1 MSTDIAESLPKRKFA
16 QAAIAN
22 APATTTPKGKSE
34 GGKKGG
40 GKPAAAKGGSGKG
53 ASEEGS
59 EKRIRQA
66 VYDIRYRARR
76 EDIDLKAAFS
86 QYMSNS
92 SLSQAERTAVREKL
106 FGKAGGVSEMFA
118 NDADELAVEGVAN
131 ALYKVFVE
139 KEEDNK
145 EIELAYLQ
153 QLSEDEAN
161 KKYKVRVTDKN
172 GRSYVRFADRAKITE
187 LRQNPN
193 IESVEMTEY
202 GEPYEGERKRGEKT
216 ARAKGGGLDPVGK
229 EDKDVNNDGKV
240 NKTDKYLMK
249 RRKAIGNAIRTRAE
263 AYLADG
269 TISTEPK
276 AGTKKI
282 TGKDPITGGP
292 VDNYSTG
299 AVTISP
305 DDGSKPVRKV
315 GVYAHLE
322 LKGGALSESQKRMIE
337 MYDTKKKKD
346 ELEKKDKVSSM
357 MTKDSVKKEDEKEE
371 EKPDMRSKY
380 AMINIIK
387 NKLRAAGQRDP
398 MVMAVDACEETV
410 EEGIGG
416 MVGGALKKLG
426 TKAAKVTKLGQKA
439 AVGIGGLGVGVG
451 GGKLLD
457 DARKEG
463 KKGKKK
469 PRQSKPDYSKPLEY
483 GVGQGKAL
491 IHYAPQKGEP
501 SRPKD
506 FKLYKKSMKTEERT
520 PAQDDKSF
528 DKMRPGGSNSQYDK
542 DGKPKK
548 KKPPTGPAGGESPFK
563 PGVDNKI
570 DPKKGKAKKTVIP
583 VKVKTGATGG
593 ESQRKKDILPKP
605 EKRTPFNPGV
615 KKNIDPKKGTGKK
628 TAVPAYNPYGKGASA
643 TPTNMAPGKP

>member
-16 QAAIAN
+16 PAPMIAKGSGKGEKS
-22 APATTTPKGKSE
+22 APPS
-34 GGKKGG
+34 
-40 GKPAAAKGGSGKG
+40 AKGGSGKG

-92 SLSQAERTAVREKL
+92 SLSQADRTAVREKI
-106 FGKAGGVSEMFA
+106 FGKTGGMSEKYI
-118 NDADELAVEGVAN
+118 NTADELAVDGVAN

-139 KEEDNK
+139 KKDEDK

-153 QLSEDEAN
+153 QLDEQPD

-249 RRKAIGNAIRTRAE
+249 RRKAIGKAIRMRAE

-276 AGTKKI
+276 GKDKI
-282 TGKDPITGGP
+282 TGKD
-292 VDNYSTG
+292 VDNYASG
-299 AVTISP
+299 AVTVSP

-322 LKGGALSESQKRMIE
+322 LKGNALSESQKKMLE

-398 MVMAVDACEETV
+398 MVMAVDACEE
-410 EEGIGG
+410 
-416 MVGGALKKLG
+416 
-426 TKAAKVTKLGQKA
+426 
-439 AVGIGGLGVGVG
+439 
-451 GGKLLD
+451 
-457 DARKEG
+457 
-463 KKGKKK
+463 
-469 PRQSKPDYSKPLEY
+469 
-483 GVGQGKAL
+483 
-491 IHYAPQKGEP
+491 
-501 SRPKD
+501 
-506 FKLYKKSMKTEERT
+506 RT
-520 PAQDDKSF
+520 PAKDDPAF
-528 DKMRPGGSNSQYDK
+528 DIMRPGGKNSPYEK
-542 DGKPKK
+542 DGTPKK
-548 KKPPTGPAGGESPFK
+548 KLKPDATDNMKGVPFHGKKPPFK
-563 PGVDNKI
+563 PGV
-570 DPKKGKAKKTVIP
+570 KKK
-583 VKVKTGATGG
+583 
-593 ESQRKKDILPKP
+593 
-605 EKRTPFNPGV
+605 
-615 KKNIDPKKGTGKK
+615 IDPKKGTGKK
-628 TAVPAYNPYGKGASA
+628 TAVPAYNPYGKGATANPSNMSA
-643 TPTNMAPGKP
+643 TTGP

>member
-16 QAAIAN
+16 P
-22 APATTTPKGKSE
+22 APMVAKGAKGKEKSE
-34 GGKKGG
+34 S
-40 GKPAAAKGGSGKG
+40 PAAKGGGGKG

-106 FGKAGGVSEMFA
+106 FGKTGGMSEKFI
-118 NDADELAVEGVAN
+118 NDADTLALEGVAN

-139 KEEDNK
+139 KEEEDK

-202 GEPYEGERKRGEKT
+202 GEPYEGEKKKGKMT
-216 ARAKGGGLDPVGK
+216 AKAKGGGLDPVGK

-249 RRKAIGNAIRTRAE
+249 RRKAIGKAIRMKAE
-263 AYLADG
+263 SYLADG
-269 TISTEPK
+269 TITTEPK
-276 AGTKKI
+276 NKDKKI
-282 TGKDPITGGP
+282 TGEG
-292 VDNYSTG
+292 VDNYTSG
-299 AVTISP
+299 AVKIMP
-305 DDGSKPVRKV
+305 DNEKETKKK

-322 LKGGALSESQKRMIE
+322 LKGSTLSEAQKKMLE
-337 MYDTKKKKD
+337 MYDEKKKKD
-346 ELEKKDKVSSM
+346 EKKDKDKVSDM
-357 MTKDSVKKEDEKEE
+357 MTKTSVKKEDEKEE

-410 EEGIGG
+410 NEHH
-416 MVGGALKKLG
+416 
-426 TKAAKVTKLGQKA
+426 QK
-439 AVGIGGLGVGVG
+439 
-451 GGKLLD
+451 
-457 DARKEG
+457 DA
-463 KKGKKK
+463 
-469 PRQSKPDYSKPLEY
+469 
-483 GVGQGKAL
+483 
-491 IHYAPQKGEP
+491 
-501 SRPKD
+501 
-506 FKLYKKSMKTEERT
+506 
-520 PAQDDKSF
+520 
-528 DKMRPGGSNSQYDK
+528 
-542 DGKPKK
+542 DG
-548 KKPPTGPAGGESPFK
+548 
-563 PGVDNKI
+563 N
-570 DPKKGKAKKTVIP
+570 VIP
-583 VKVKTGATGG
+583 H
-593 ESQRKKDILPKP
+593 EDEKK
-605 EKRTPFNPGV
+605 EK
-615 KKNIDPKKGTGKK
+615 
-628 TAVPAYNPYGKGASA
+628 
-643 TPTNMAPGKP
+643 

>member
-22 APATTTPKGKSE
+22 APATTTPKGKSG

-40 GKPAAAKGGSGKG
+40 GKPATAKSGSGKG

-106 FGKAGGVSEMFA
+106 FGKSGGMSEKYI
-118 NDADELAVEGVAN
+118 NGADELALDGVAT

-139 KEEDNK
+139 KKEEDK

-153 QLSEDEAN
+153 QLDEQEG

-202 GEPYEGERKRGEKT
+202 GEPYEGERKKGEKT
-216 ARAKGGGLDPVGK
+216 AKAKGGGLDPVGK
-229 EDKDVNNDGKV
+229 EDADVNNDGKV

-249 RRKAIGNAIRTRAE
+249 RRRAIGNAIRTRAE

-269 TISTEPK
+269 TISTEPP

-282 TGKDPITGGP
+282 TGKDPVTGGP
-292 VDNYSTG
+292 VDNYATG
-299 AVTISP
+299 AVTVSP

-322 LKGGALSESQKRMIE
+322 LKGGQLSEAQKRMIE
-337 MYDTKKKKD
+337 MYDEKKKKD
-346 ELEKKDKVSSM
+346 EKKGTEVLDA
-357 MTKDSVKKEDEKEE
+357 MTKDSVKDMKKKADGCPPEDEE
-371 EKPDMRSKY
+371 EKPDLRSKY
-380 AMINIIK
+380 AMINLIK
-387 NKLRAAGQRDP
+387 NKLRAAGQRNP
-398 MVMAVDACEETV
+398 MVMMNDPMKEETKV
-410 EEGIGG
+410 TIDGTTTNKKNKNEKSTNIPTTDNPTGG
-416 MVGGALKKLG
+416 VRKKGDVTTYPSGLG
-426 TKAAKVTKLGQKA
+426 TM
-439 AVGIGGLGVGVG
+439 
-451 GGKLLD
+451 
-457 DARKEG
+457 
-463 KKGKKK
+463 
-469 PRQSKPDYSKPLEY
+469 P
-483 GVGQGKAL
+483 
-491 IHYAPQKGEP
+491 
-501 SRPKD
+501 
-506 FKLYKKSMKTEERT
+506 
-520 PAQDDKSF
+520 
-528 DKMRPGGSNSQYDK
+528 
-542 DGKPKK
+542 
-548 KKPPTGPAGGESPFK
+548 
-563 PGVDNKI
+563 
-570 DPKKGKAKKTVIP
+570 
-583 VKVKTGATGG
+583 
-593 ESQRKKDILPKP
+593 
-605 EKRTPFNPGV
+605 
-615 KKNIDPKKGTGKK
+615 
-628 TAVPAYNPYGKGASA
+628 
-643 TPTNMAPGKP
+643 

>member
-16 QAAIAN
+16 P
-22 APATTTPKGKSE
+22 APMVAKGAKGKGKSE
-34 GGKKGG
+34 S
-40 GKPAAAKGGSGKG
+40 PAAKGGGGKG

-106 FGKAGGVSEMFA
+106 FGKTGGMSEKFI
-118 NDADELAVEGVAN
+118 NDADTLALEGVAS

-153 QLSEDEAN
+153 QLDEEPV

-187 LRQNPN
+187 LRGNPN

-202 GEPYEGERKRGEKT
+202 GEPYEGERKKGQQT
-216 ARAKGGGLDPVGK
+216 AKAKGGGLDPVGK

-249 RRKAIGNAIRTRAE
+249 RRKAIGKAIRMRAE

-269 TISTEPK
+269 TITTEPK
-276 AGTKKI
+276 NKDKKI
-282 TGKDPITGGP
+282 TGEG
-292 VDNYSTG
+292 VDNYASG
-299 AVTISP
+299 AVKIMP
-305 DDGSKPVRKV
+305 DNEKETKKK

-322 LKGGALSESQKRMIE
+322 LKGSTLSEAQKRMLE
-337 MYDTKKKKD
+337 MYDEKKKKD

-398 MVMAVDACEETV
+398 MVMAVDACEEK
-410 EEGIGG
+410 EENIDEMAGGAAVKSAVKTISKVARRGTGIKKVGSEIGKNVGSGGSGGSTAIKKVSGGSLKKAISGVKKVAPITKKPMQTSVRSRGGGVKTALKSGAAGGAVGAGIG
-416 MVGGALKKLG
+416 VGSKISQNNQNNLPSTAEIR
-426 TKAAKVTKLGQKA
+426 AANPGR
-439 AVGIGGLGVGVG
+439 VG
-451 GGKLLD
+451 GGN
-457 DARKEG
+457 A
-463 KKGKKK
+463 
-469 PRQSKPDYSKPLEY
+469 
-483 GVGQGKAL
+483 
-491 IHYAPQKGEP
+491 
-501 SRPKD
+501 
-506 FKLYKKSMKTEERT
+506 
-520 PAQDDKSF
+520 
-528 DKMRPGGSNSQYDK
+528 
-542 DGKPKK
+542 
-548 KKPPTGPAGGESPFK
+548 
-563 PGVDNKI
+563 
-570 DPKKGKAKKTVIP
+570 
-583 VKVKTGATGG
+583 
-593 ESQRKKDILPKP
+593 
-605 EKRTPFNPGV
+605 
-615 KKNIDPKKGTGKK
+615 
-628 TAVPAYNPYGKGASA
+628 GASA
-643 TPTNMAPGKP
+643 DSGGTSQIPTRTTFTRQGKQRTKAQQMAADRIAAKKASPMDRQLSGRERAQQMARDRIAAKKAEAQKF

>member
-76 EDIDLKAAFS
+76 EDIDLKAAFA

-92 SLSQAERTAVREKL
+92 SLSQADRTAVREKI

-118 NDADELAVEGVAN
+118 NDADKLAVDGVAN

-139 KEEDNK
+139 KEEK
-145 EIELAYLQ
+145 AMELAYLQ
-153 QLSEDEAN
+153 QLAEDEAN

-216 ARAKGGGLDPVGK
+216 AKAKGGGLDPVGK

-249 RRKAIGNAIRTRAE
+249 RREAIGKAIRTRAE

-269 TISTEPK
+269 TISTEPR

-282 TGKDPITGGP
+282 TGKNDDGTP
-292 VDNYSTG
+292 VNNYESG
-299 AVTISP
+299 AVTINP
-305 DDGSKPVRKV
+305 DDGSKPTKKM

-322 LKGGALSESQKRMIE
+322 LKGGTLSEAQKRMIE
-337 MYDTKKKKD
+337 MYDSKKKKD

-398 MVMAVDACEETV
+398 MVMAVDACE
-410 EEGIGG
+410 
-416 MVGGALKKLG
+416 GAMEPKITTKRKDIPYEPKLIQYEPILIPKK
-426 TKAAKVTKLGQKA
+426 
-439 AVGIGGLGVGVG
+439 
-451 GGKLLD
+451 
-457 DARKEG
+457 
-463 KKGKKK
+463 KKG
-469 PRQSKPDYSKPLEY
+469 SK
-483 GVGQGKAL
+483 
-491 IHYAPQKGEP
+491 
-501 SRPKD
+501 
-506 FKLYKKSMKTEERT
+506 MKTEERT
-520 PAQDDKSF
+520 PAQGDKSF
-528 DKMRPGGSNSQYDK
+528 DIMRPGGKNSPFEK
-542 DGKPKK
+542 DGTPKK
-548 KKPPTGPAGGESPFK
+548 KKKPTGP
-563 PGVDNKI
+563 
-570 DPKKGKAKKTVIP
+570 
-583 VKVKTGATGG
+583 TGG
-593 ESQRKKDILPKP
+593 ESQRKEDLLPKP
-605 EKRTPFNPGV
+605 EKTTP
-615 KKNIDPKKGTGKK
+615 KPKKPVKSGAKAAIGTPGKK
-628 TAVPAYNPYGKGASA
+628 GLRYNPYGKGSTANPS
-643 TPTNMAPGKP
+643 NMSSTTGP

>member
-40 GKPAAAKGGSGKG
+40 KKPEAAKGGGGKG

-76 EDIDLKAAFS
+76 EDIDLKAAFA

-106 FGKAGGVSEMFA
+106 FGKSGGMSEKYI
-118 NDADELAVEGVAN
+118 NGADELALDGVAS

-139 KEEDNK
+139 KKEEDK

-153 QLSEDEAN
+153 QLDEQEG

-202 GEPYEGERKRGEKT
+202 GEPYEGERKKGEKT
-216 ARAKGGGLDPVGK
+216 AKAKGGGLDPVGK
-229 EDKDVNNDGKV
+229 EDADVNNDGKV

-269 TISTEPK
+269 TISTEPP

-282 TGKDPITGGP
+282 TGKDPVTGGP
-292 VDNYSTG
+292 VDNYATG
-299 AVTISP
+299 AVTVSP

-322 LKGGALSESQKRMIE
+322 LKGGQLSEAQKRMIE
-337 MYDTKKKKD
+337 MYDEKKKKD
-346 ELEKKDKVSSM
+346 EKKGTEVLDA
-357 MTKDSVKKEDEKEE
+357 MTKDSVKDMKKKADGCPPEDEE
-371 EKPDMRSKY
+371 EKPDLRSKY
-380 AMINIIK
+380 AMINLIK
-387 NKLRAAGQRDP
+387 NKLRAAGQRNP
-398 MVMAVDACEETV
+398 MVMMNDPMKEET
-410 EEGIGG
+410 
-416 MVGGALKKLG
+416 
-426 TKAAKVTKLGQKA
+426 KVTIDGTTTNKNKK
-439 AVGIGGLGVGVG
+439 VKSYNIKTTENPG
-451 GGKLLD
+451 GG
-457 DARKEG
+457 E
-463 KKGKKK
+463 
-469 PRQSKPDYSKPLEY
+469 
-483 GVGQGKAL
+483 
-491 IHYAPQKGEP
+491 
-501 SRPKD
+501 
-506 FKLYKKSMKTEERT
+506 
-520 PAQDDKSF
+520 
-528 DKMRPGGSNSQYDK
+528 
-542 DGKPKK
+542 
-548 KKPPTGPAGGESPFK
+548 
-563 PGVDNKI
+563 
-570 DPKKGKAKKTVIP
+570 
-583 VKVKTGATGG
+583 
-593 ESQRKKDILPKP
+593 RKKDDVTTYPSGIGEGP
-605 EKRTPFNPGV
+605 
-615 KKNIDPKKGTGKK
+615 
-628 TAVPAYNPYGKGASA
+628 
-643 TPTNMAPGKP
+643 